1 MSSCLESLPPKA
13 LPECGCGG
21 VGCGHWATVLY
32 PGQEGWWTMKH
43 GETWGKVTLTDVK
56 RCALQTADRRS
67 RVDFYWIL
75 NASRIVNW
83 PAALFKDGRHIL
95 SYSHA
100 VCSGAEVVLKGTAL
114 SLVSCLSP
122 DQVFDSYPVL
132 HVCLK
137 VRDFLGFVWGVFFL
151 WVISEGPQLDGI
163 AFYLVYVPEAML
175 IGKEDG
181 G

>member
-100 VCSGAEVVLKGTAL
+100 VCSGAVTGGRAWPSVRSWLVCDDFKAMEVEGIPSLHFWTAPLVDALCHRVLG
-114 SLVSCLSP
+114 
-122 DQVFDSYPVL
+122 
-132 HVCLK
+132 
-137 VRDFLGFVWGVFFL
+137 
-151 WVISEGPQLDGI
+151 
-163 AFYLVYVPEAML
+163 
-175 IGKEDG
+175 
-181 G
+181 